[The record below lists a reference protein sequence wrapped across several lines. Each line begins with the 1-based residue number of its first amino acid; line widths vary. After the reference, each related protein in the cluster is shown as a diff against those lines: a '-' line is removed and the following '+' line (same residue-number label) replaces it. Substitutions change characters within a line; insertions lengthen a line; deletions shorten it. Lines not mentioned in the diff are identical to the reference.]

1 VEVHDQSYIGPDG
14 SVGYQEWRN
23 RAFFDGEGKVARIY
37 AIGFDIT
44 ERKRTEETIRSL
56 LGEKEVLLR
65 EVHHRVKNNMSTIRS
80 LLSLEEGLQREESA
94 KEALREASA
103 RVNSMAVLYDKLYS
117 SENYREL
124 RADGY
129 LSSLIDEIV
138 AIFPN
143 KGLVRVDV
151 SLEALI
157 LDAKL
162 LYPLGIIINE
172 LITNS
177 MKYAFGGQAEGLIS
191 IRLSSEGDRACLEYE
206 DNGIGLPQEAEA
218 KGSRG
223 FGMELVGL
231 LASQIGAAVKIE
243 RGPRAKYRLEFDR
256 RA

>member
-1 VEVHDQSYIGPDG
+1 
-14 SVGYQEWRN
+14 
-23 RAFFDGEGKVARIY
+23 
-37 AIGFDIT
+37 
-44 ERKRTEETIRSL
+44 
-56 LGEKEVLLR
+56 
-65 EVHHRVKNNMSTIRS
+65 
-80 LLSLEEGLQREESA
+80 
-94 KEALREASA
+94 
-103 RVNSMAVLYDKLYS
+103 MAVLYDKLYS

-143 KGLVRVDV
+143 KGSVRVDV